1 MKTKNK
7 LMVAAVMATLG
18 SGVNAEELLSGPYRF
33 DTVQSVHV
41 KPAMLADGWGMTLGG
56 AWDTVINRTVTAG
69 AEVNIDVPVV
79 PYPDRAVATVQLVSA
94 GLRLGAVF
102 NSSQV
107 WHPLFNNTVGVG
119 LVAGQTYLFDELT
132 VGGELNVTK
141 GIRVFSGAGYRYTYG
156 INLDRGLSDH
166 NTRGL
171 VLDVG
176 LRYGE
181 F

>member
-1 MKTKNK
+1 MMGFMMTV
-7 LMVAAVMATLG
+7 LAVLAGPTW
-18 SGVNAEELLSGPYRF
+18 AEELLSGPYRF
-33 DTVQSVHV
+33 DSAASVHV

-69 AEVNIDVPVV
+69 AEVNVDVPVV
-79 PYPDRAVATVQLVSA
+79 PFPGQAAETVQLLSA
-94 GLRLGAVF
+94 GLRLGAIF

-119 LVAGQTYLFDELT
+119 LVAGQSYLFDELT
-132 VGGELNVTK
+132 VGGEVNVTK
-141 GIRVFSGAGYRYTYG
+141 GIRVFAGAGYRYTYG
-156 INLDRGLSDH
+156 INFDRGLSDH
-166 NTRGL
+166 NARGL